1 MYALYTFAREGQR
14 VVSDLTAR
22 ALPGRYAVVLD
33 RLLAAIRATR
43 RTTRRKDNF
52 SGVRMATGLY
62 SRVLRAHQWIYE
74 QTNGLLGHRLLLGN
88 PTLLLRTTG
97 RRSGLTR
104 TNALTYARDGDAYL
118 VVASNGGSPRPPSWL
133 ANLKADPG
141 SEIQVGRR
149 RYRAVARPT
158 LPDDPDYARRWTIV
172 DTVNKG
178 RYTQY
183 QKLTERPIAIVELR
197 PTSTV

>member
-1 MYALYTFAREGQR
+1 M
-14 VVSDLTAR
+14 
-22 ALPGRYAVVLD
+22 
-33 RLLAAIRATR
+33 AISL
-43 RTTRRKDNF
+43 F
-52 SGVRMATGLY
+52 SRI
-62 SRVLRAHQWIYE
+62 LRAHQWIYE
-74 QTNGLLGHRLLLGN
+74 RTDGLLGHRLLMGN

-97 RRSGLTR
+97 RLSGLTR

-133 ANLKADPG
+133 ANIKADPG

-149 RYRAVARPT
+149 RHRTVARPT

-172 DTVNKG
+172 DAVNKG

-183 QKLTERPIAIVELR
+183 QKLTDRPIAIVELL
-197 PTSTV
+197 PASED

>member
-1 MYALYTFAREGQR
+1 
-14 VVSDLTAR
+14 
-22 ALPGRYAVVLD
+22 
-33 RLLAAIRATR
+33 
-43 RTTRRKDNF
+43 
-52 SGVRMATGLY
+52 MAGGLF
-62 SRVLRAHQWIYE
+62 SRVLRTHQWIYE
-74 QTNGLLGHRLLLGN
+74 HTDGLLGHRLLLGN

-118 VVASNGGSPRPPSWL
+118 VVASNGGSSRPPNWL
-133 ANLKADPG
+133 ANIKADPAA
-141 SEIQVGRR
+141 EIQVGRHR
-149 RYRAVARPT
+149 LRVLARPT

-183 QKLTERPIAIVELR
+183 QKLTDRPIAIVELR
-197 PTSTV
+197 QDR